1 MKYFSFALI
10 FLMPALLLAQSK
22 QEIEIDLEWQKLNS
36 GKLWFDG
43 AITNERNPGLPI
55 YSLQVPVTG
64 PGLVSSSIEIVAE
77 ESVESDINVTT
88 SAYSISSWVE
98 EDRGEFTAF
107 VSLIPIRNDG
117 QKYILTQGRIH
128 IDFNPISKSPIPG
141 NKDNSVLS
149 QGSLLKIEIQE
160 DGLYAINGSDL
171 ASALGIAVGSI
182 DPQLIELYGNPGGPL
197 PLPNIQ
203 ERNDDLEPLSFTW
216 VGLDDNTLNGSDKL
230 VFYAEGPN
238 TWAYEEDEWV
248 YHVNPYASSNYV
260 FIRYG
265 IASQESPEAV
275 DGMGSSGMIR
285 SSYTDHQ
292 YYGKELLNL
301 LGRSPSHQGSGTLW
315 LSDEISN
322 TRKLDVSGEFDF
334 TNLIST
340 TPIKVKAHLYGRAE
354 SSSTF
359 RMNIDGETFTKTVG
373 RINYDVESLYARLA
387 SFKEEVVVSADPQV
401 LLEYPATGF
410 ASEGWVDFVT
420 IEMRKSAVYQG
431 PMVLTDTFGTSLGGF
446 EVQGAPADA
455 LVWDVTDINDIKQV
469 SFSRSGQTIS
479 FSVQDPHLRRF
490 LIFSPTEVTTEP
502 VSINTI
508 PNQNLHSIQDA
519 DMITVYHP
527 LFKSEVDRHAA
538 HRAQHD
544 GLNVITVNVQDIYN
558 EFASGRE
565 EPAAIRDFARML
577 HQRSSNFK
585 YLLLFGDGSYDYK
598 YVVASNEDQN
608 FIPVFETEE
617 SLDPIFAFPTDDFYA
632 LLSDDEG
639 GRLRGSLDIAV
650 GRYLC
655 RNEAEAKLLVDKL
668 ITYETDPES
677 LGDWRNRLIFLADD
691 EDGNQHLND
700 VERIAVSM
708 ENEYPVFNQDKI
720 YFDAYPQ
727 VSTPGGTRFPE
738 VTRAISSSIFKGA
751 LVMVYLGHGGPTGLA
766 QERVLQSSD
775 ILKWENMYNLPIIMT
790 ATCSFTAYDEPGI
803 TSAGEHSVLSPSG
816 GTVAILSTVRAVY
829 AGENYLLTKAV
840 HDFIY
845 ERDNGVPQRIGEIMR
860 LAKNSARAGGDDSNN
875 RKFSLFGDPS
885 MKIALPEFEVSTTK
899 INGVPVQDFADTLGA
914 LDFVE
919 IEGEILDH
927 NSGLMNDFNGT
938 IFVTLFDKAIT
949 LTTMGTDSRSFP
961 RDFDLQK
968 NILFRGS
975 ATVENGEWTIQF
987 ALPRDLNF
995 SFGEGK
1001 LSYYAHDET
1010 RDASGSYE
1018 QIVIGGTGNGLV
1030 NDDEGPL
1037 VEVFMNDEN
1046 FRFGG
1051 ITSPNP
1057 LLFVKLSDD
1066 YGINVVGNSIGHDLT
1081 AVLDGDTRNTFI
1093 LNDFYEATK
1102 DNYREGVVRYPL
1114 QSIPEG
1120 RHRIDVTAWDIANN
1134 FSEGFTEFVVV
1145 EDVTTSIQ
1153 KVLSYPNPFSEY
1165 TIFGFE
1171 HNLPPGRATLE
1182 VQIVSAAGREVKR
1195 IKQDF
1200 NISGFR
1206 VTDLTWDGTDNSGS
1220 RVPNGVY
1227 LYKIMMK
1234 RSVQGSE
1241 IVKESA
1247 FERVVVLK

>member
-1 MKYFSFALI
+1 MKYFSFALT
-10 FLMPALLLAQSK
+10 FLLPVLLLAQST
-22 QEIEIDLEWQKLNS
+22 QEIEIELDWQKS
-36 GKLWFDG
+36 GSGQLWFDG
-43 AITNERNPGLPI
+43 ARSNESDPDLPL
-55 YSLQVPVTG
+55 YSIQIPLAG
-64 PGLVSSSIEIVAE
+64 PGSVAASIEVISE
-77 ESVESDINVTT
+77 EVVQSHIDHTAPN
-88 SAYSISSWVE
+88 YQISTWVE
-98 EDRGEFTAF
+98 EDRGDFSAF
-107 VSLIPIRNDG
+107 VSLTPIRDDG
-117 QKYILTQGRIH
+117 QKHILTSGRI
-128 IDFNPISKSPIPG
+128 IVDYDAISKAPAPG

-149 QGSLLKIEIQE
+149 QGTILKVEILE
-160 DGLYAINGSDL
+160 DGVYALSGDDL
-171 ASALGIAVGSI
+171 ASALGTSVGSI
-182 DPQLIELYGNPGGPL
+182 DHNLIELFGNPGGPL
-197 PLPNIQ
+197 PLPNI
-203 ERNDDLEPLSFTW
+203 EDRNDDLEALPFVWT
-216 VGLDDNTLNGSDKL
+216 GLEDNTLNAGDKM
-230 VFYAEGPN
+230 VFYAEG
-238 TWAYEEDEWV
+238 ADAWV
-248 YHVNPYASSNYV
+248 YEDDKWSYQVNPYASSNYV

-265 IASQESPEAV
+265 VSSPSSQTTT
-275 DGMGSSGMIR
+275 DGSAANGSVRSG
-285 SSYTDHQ
+285 YTDHQ

-322 TRKLDVSGEFDF
+322 TRELDVSNEFDF
-334 TNLIST
+334 TDLITSS
-340 TPIKVKAHLYGRAE
+340 PIKVKAHLYGRAE
-354 SSSTF
+354 SSSSF
-359 RMNIDGETFTKTVG
+359 RMNVGGETFSKTVG
-373 RINYDVESLYARLA
+373 RINYDVESLYARLVN
-387 SFKEEVVVSADPQV
+387 FEEDVVVSASPQIK
-401 LLEYPATGF
+401 LEYPSTGF
-410 ASEGWVDFVT
+410 ASEAWVDFVT
-420 IEMRKSAVYQG
+420 VEMRKTAQYNG
-431 PMVLTDTFGTSLGGF
+431 PLILTDTFTSSRGGF
-446 EVQGAPADA
+446 RVQNAPADA
-455 LVWDVTDINDIKQV
+455 LVWDITDINDAKNV
-469 SFSRSGQTIS
+469 TYARSGQSIS
-479 FSVQDPHLRRF
+479 FSVEVPHLRRF
-490 LIFSPTEVTTEP
+490 LVFSPSDVNIAPGE
-502 VSINTI
+502 INTI

-519 DMITVYHP
+519 DMVTVYHP
-527 LFKSEVDRHAA
+527 LFKTEVDRHAA
-538 HRAQHD
+538 HRSQHD
-544 GLNVITVNVQDIYN
+544 GLNVITVNVQEIYN
-558 EFASGRE
+558 EFASGRA
-565 EPAAIRDFARML
+565 EPTAIRDFARML
-577 HQRSSNFK
+577 HQRSSNFR

-598 YVVASNEDQN
+598 YVVTSNEDQN

-655 RNEAEAKLLVDKL
+655 RSEAEANLLVDKL

-708 ENEYPVFNQDKI
+708 ENEYPIFNQDKI

-775 ILKWENMYNLPIIMT
+775 ILDWENMYNLPIIMT

-803 TSAGEHSVLSPSG
+803 TSAGEHSVLSASG

-845 ERDNGVPQRIGEIMR
+845 ERDNGVPQKIGEIMR

-885 MKIALPEFEVSTTK
+885 MKIALPEFEVATTK
-899 INGVPVQDFADTLGA
+899 INGTPVQDFTDTLGA

-919 IEGEILDH
+919 IEGQVLDH
-927 NSGLMNDFNGT
+927 DKNLMSDFNGT
-938 IFVTLFDKAIT
+938 IFVTLYDKAIT
-949 LTTMGTDSRSFP
+949 LTTKGTDSRSFP

-975 ATVENGEWTIQF
+975 ATVESGEWTIQF
-987 ALPRDLNF
+987 ALPKDLNF

-1001 LSYYAHDET
+1001 LSYYAHDES
-1010 RDASGSYE
+1010 RDASGSFE
-1018 QIVIGGTGNGLV
+1018 NIVIGGTGNGLV
-1030 NDDEGPL
+1030 NDDQGPQ
-1037 VEVFMNDEN
+1037 VQVFMNNED

-1057 LLFVKLSDD
+1057 LLYVKLSDD

-1102 DNYREGVVRYPL
+1102 DNYREGIVRYPL
-1114 QSIPEG
+1114 QGIPEG
-1120 RHRIDVTAWDIANN
+1120 RHRVDVTAWDIANN
-1134 FSEGFTEFVVV
+1134 FSEGFTEFIVV
-1145 EDVTTSIQ
+1145 EDVTTSLK
-1153 KVLSYPNPFSEY
+1153 KVLSYPNPFSDY

-1171 HNLPPGRATLE
+1171 HNLPPGNATLE
-1182 VQIVSAAGREVKR
+1182 VRIVSAAGREVKR
-1195 IKQDF
+1195 IKKDF
-1200 NISGFR
+1200 SVSGFR

-1234 RSVQGSE
+1234 RSVQGSD